1 MYTVHCILL
10 QWFLKLGPNW
20 AQLKPTSALPP
31 SPAPCCK
38 AGKYNWK
45 PEVDVEIQEPSLL
58 QTLSLII
65 VHLALMKVHI
75 DGYNRAEGHKQ
86 THILWLLQQ
95 CRLQGSLCKVHTSQF
110 TVHKVHCAQ
119 LAECAQF
126 TVHREQSTV
135 HSVHRTLCSWQNV
148 QSEQFTVHTVHREH
162 CTQKTLCTV
171 GRTCTRADP
180 QCSARPSFGLS
191 SSWNGT
197 TTIIITRSWIS
208 CSILIALAPTGALY
222 VTVLL

>member
-1 MYTVHCILL
+1 
-10 QWFLKLGPNW
+10 
-20 AQLKPTSALPP
+20 
-31 SPAPCCK
+31 
-38 AGKYNWK
+38 
-45 PEVDVEIQEPSLL
+45 
-58 QTLSLII
+58 
-65 VHLALMKVHI
+65 MKVHI

-135 HSVHRTLCSWQNV
+135 HSSQ
-148 QSEQFTVHTVHREH
+148 
-162 CTQKTLCTV
+162 CTQNTV
-171 GRTCTRADP
+171 QLAECAKCTRADL
-180 QCSARPSFGLS
+180 QCSARPSCGLS

-197 TTIIITRSWIS
+197 TTIIITTHKVMNIMFHFDSISSNRSSLCHGPLIRDSHPGVQVSLSPEHLHPQTSLLSSDTNPLYSFSFHTVPHLSESRIPRLHFHDMESLVNWIVS
-208 CSILIALAPTGALY
+208 
-222 VTVLL
+222 V

>member
-110 TVHKVHCAQ
+110 TVHREH
-119 LAECAQF
+119 F
-126 TVHREQSTV
+126 TIHTV
-135 HSVHRTLCSWQNV
+135 HSWENV
-148 QSEQFTVHTVHREH
+148 QSAQELIPNAALGPVVVCPLLGME
-162 CTQKTLCTV
+162 
-171 GRTCTRADP
+171 P
-180 QCSARPSFGLS
+180 PPLS
-191 SSWNGT
+191 SPGHEYHVPFW
-197 TTIIITRSWIS
+197 
-208 CSILIALAPTGALY
+208 
-222 VTVLL
+222 